1 MIKNHGASVETSLRQ
16 NYSYNTFFQIFIL
29 IFPLITIPI
38 VAKALGPQQLGTYL
52 FSYSIAALFGLI
64 SNLGIVNYGN
74 KIIAANRDSSV
85 ELAKNFTSLY
95 VVSLLM
101 TIPALALYLGYCLLF
116 VEDNLNIFL
125 LQGIFVLSTL
135 FDISWFYMGSEKFK
149 LIIKRDILLKCIT
162 LACILLFVRKQNG
175 LIVYTTIM
183 ATAAL
188 ISKLVLWPTL
198 RRYTNIVRV
207 SIQDCKAHVRP
218 LFALFIPV
226 VAVSLYTTLNIVILG
241 SMTDLGQV
249 GQFNIAIRIMGIPLG
264 LITAMGVVMLP
275 RMSYI
280 IANKDERVVDRYIA
294 KSMSFVMFMS
304 LPVTFGLIAVSTTLV
319 PLFLGK
325 DFRQA
330 GIVLAIVAPV
340 LAFAAWASVL
350 RTQYLIPKGKN
361 KSYIISVLLGAVIS
375 LSLNLLLIP
384 GFKSIGAAIAMVCAE
399 FSVMFYQSFA
409 LRGDLRIRAYLKSSR
424 AFLFKA
430 LIMFAAILLIGLA
443 INQPYIRIILQITIG
458 GFIYATLNLVYLD
471 KTILNGKIKHPIWRK
486 LLIAKER
493 LYAEGDDISGEAY

>member
-1 MIKNHGASVETSLRQ
+1 
-16 NYSYNTFFQIFIL
+16 
-29 IFPLITIPI
+29 
-38 VAKALGPQQLGTYL
+38 
-52 FSYSIAALFGLI
+52 
-64 SNLGIVNYGN
+64 
-74 KIIAANRDSSV
+74 
-85 ELAKNFTSLY
+85 
-95 VVSLLM
+95 
-101 TIPALALYLGYCLLF
+101 
-116 VEDNLNIFL
+116 
-125 LQGIFVLSTL
+125 
-135 FDISWFYMGSEKFK
+135 
-149 LIIKRDILLKCIT
+149 
-162 LACILLFVRKQNG
+162 
-175 LIVYTTIM
+175 
-183 ATAAL
+183 
-188 ISKLVLWPTL
+188 
-198 RRYTNIVRV
+198 
-207 SIQDCKAHVRP
+207 
-218 LFALFIPV
+218 
-226 VAVSLYTTLNIVILG
+226 
-241 SMTDLGQV
+241 MTDLGQV

-458 GFIYATLNLVYLD
+458 GFVYATLNLGYLD